1 MSGILHVEDDS
12 QQDAVQVSGEGRIP
26 ANNGI
31 PIIKVIG
38 VGGGGGSTVQH
49 MIDENVQG
57 VDFIAVNTDLQALNN
72 NSAPTRIQIG
82 LSTTRGLGS
91 GSNPAVGCQAAEES
105 REDLKNSIGECDIV
119 FITAGMGGGTGTG
132 ASPVIAQLA
141 RKDLKALTV
150 AIVTT
155 PFSFEGKK
163 QMMKALDGIEKLR
176 DEVDALIIVPNDK
189 LLKNLPKNISLIGA
203 FQECN
208 RVLMRAVEG
217 ISGVIRR
224 DGYINLDFND
234 IRTFLTKSGPA
245 LIGMGSASGEG
256 AIMKALEAAIRCP
269 LLEDVTGCKARGVIV
284 NVNVGPSFP
293 LIDLSNAG
301 ESIQEYYG
309 DDADVKYGIAY
320 NTELK
325 DDEVNITVV
334 MAGLTKV
341 VDSAEQE
348 QAPANTVASATE
360 GSQQVQEAKAS
371 TSSIFGAFQRVEDE
385 EVAPQVSVKNTPSNA
400 FDGGKITLPSFLSK
414 KSR

>member
-12 QQDAVQVSGEGRIP
+12 QQDAVQVSGDGRIP

-38 VGGGGGSTVQH
+38 DGGGGGSTVQH

-82 LSTTRGLGS
+82 LNTTRGLGS

-105 REDLKNSIGECDIV
+105 REDLKNSIGESDIV

-163 QMMKALDGIEKLR
+163 QMMKALEGIEKLR

-189 LLKNLPKNISLIGA
+189 LLKNLPKNISLISA

-217 ISGVIRR
+217 ISGVILK
-224 DGYINLDFND
+224 DGFINLDFND
-234 IRTFLTKSGPA
+234 IRTFLQKSGPA
-245 LIGMGSASGEG
+245 LIGMGAASGEG
-256 AIMKALEAAIRCP
+256 AIIKALDAAINCP
-269 LLEDVTGCKARGVIV
+269 LLEDVAGCKARGVIV
-284 NVNVGPSFP
+284 NLNVSPSFP
-293 LIDLSNAG
+293 LQDLNTAG
-301 ESIQEYYG
+301 DSIQAYYG
-309 DDADVKYGIAY
+309 DDADVKYGITY
-320 NTELK
+320 DNELK
-325 DDEVNITVV
+325 DDEVKITVV
-334 MAGLTKV
+334 MAGLTR
-341 VDSAEQE
+341 SENSE
-348 QAPANTVASATE
+348 APAQAKEAP
-360 GSQQVQEAKAS
+360 QVQEQVAPASVESAS
-371 TSSIFGAFQRVEDE
+371 TNSIFGSFKREEDE
-385 EVAPQVSVKNTPSNA
+385 EPAPQVSVKNTTNA
-400 FDGGKITLPSFLSK
+400 FEGGKITLPSFLSK
-414 KSR
+414 RSK